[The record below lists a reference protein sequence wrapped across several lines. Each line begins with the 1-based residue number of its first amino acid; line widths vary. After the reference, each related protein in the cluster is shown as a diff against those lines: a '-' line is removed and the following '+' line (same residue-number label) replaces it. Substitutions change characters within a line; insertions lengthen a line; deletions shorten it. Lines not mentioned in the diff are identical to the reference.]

1 VRAASVVLALLVASG
16 CGTEPEAGNQ
26 AAQIAIEPG
35 EWESASEIV
44 NVSAPELPH
53 EIRRRMIGPRPV
65 ARGCITAAQAPRM
78 IGGSGAC
85 NYRGLSLA
93 DGRLAGTLICPDPV
107 LLRPTIATIEGR
119 YGPSSYAF
127 DMVMQA
133 ALPDGGT
140 MRIEIRGR
148 GRRLGDCPAAAPAA
162 TRKGQG

>member
-1 VRAASVVLALLVASG
+1 VRAALVVLAFAVSG
-16 CGTEPEAGNQ
+16 CGTEPQAGNQ

-35 EWESASEIV
+35 EWESTSEIV

-65 ARGCITAAQAPRM
+65 ARGCITAAQAPRL

-85 NYRGLSLA
+85 NYRGLTMA

-119 YGPSSYAF
+119 YGARRYAF

-148 GRRLGDCPAAAPAA
+148 GRRLGDCPAAVPAPN
-162 TRKGQG
+162 RKGQG

>member
-1 VRAASVVLALLVASG
+1 MRAASVVLALAASG
-16 CGTEPEAGNQ
+16 CGAEPEAGNQ
-26 AAQIAIEPG
+26 AAPIAIEPG

-65 ARGCITAAQAPRM
+65 ARGCVTAAQAQRM

-85 NYRGLSLA
+85 NYRGLTMA
-93 DGRLAGTLICPDPV
+93 DGRLAGTLVCPDPV
-107 LLRPTIATIEGR
+107 LLRPTIATIDGR
-119 YGPSSYAF
+119 YGPRRYAF

-148 GRRLGDCPAAAPAA
+148 GRRLGDCPAAEPARD
-162 TRKGQG
+162 RKGQG